1 MGRVA
6 GAVAA
11 SRAPRLRG
19 RVLHYALLS
28 AGLGDTCRTHHLVS
42 GFETG
47 YEQAHSPPGYRAHPR
62 TTPCSDGRVDCGNRC
77 VARPGHRY
85 PTSAAEG
92 AMMCWQSSCAGSTLH
107 CSPPSSPSRR
117 VRRGY
122 AVEAEA
128 DLVGGSKEWGTRES
142 AARRAPSR
150 PRSPAPDSRLS
161 PFGNYVRGRMRS
173 PPAASQRLTL
183 IPRTSAMS
191 PYGMASPKHTCL
203 DIIYIIRGHL
213 QRLHSLIPSYR
224 RAIEMPKS
232 VEDGQSADI

>member
-28 AGLGDTCRTHHLVS
+28 AGLGDTCRTHHPVS
-42 GFETG
+42 GFETE

-117 VRRGY
+117 VRWEY

-161 PFGNYVRGRMRS
+161 PFGNYVRGRSRPLARRRRPQSPQPLTVSPLPLLARRQRGLSRS
-173 PPAASQRLTL
+173 QSMWRLVHFAL
-183 IPRTSAMS
+183 KRRFQATSLR
-191 PYGMASPKHTCL
+191 P
-203 DIIYIIRGHL
+203 
-213 QRLHSLIPSYR
+213 SLF
-224 RAIEMPKS
+224 
-232 VEDGQSADI
+232 